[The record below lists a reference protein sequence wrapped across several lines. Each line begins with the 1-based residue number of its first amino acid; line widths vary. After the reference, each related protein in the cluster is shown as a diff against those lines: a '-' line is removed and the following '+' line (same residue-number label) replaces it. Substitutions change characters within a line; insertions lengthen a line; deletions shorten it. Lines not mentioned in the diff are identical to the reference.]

1 MCVKTYDSSRGLSSG
16 ASSPFVKH
24 RMDSVS
30 LHCARQNGLSGAW
43 QREGFFSL
51 WALDPMLCIPLP
63 ALLAASQLVAT
74 ATGPGQHL
82 KTIWFLMR
90 IYFAQ
95 MVGKLGVGEGEEK
108 GERKKERKEWGAW
121 ISHTCLELLRHTG
134 EISKVL
140 LRFFFLLLPIDL
152 KKSLFDLC
160 YMSPYKHDQKIVYE
174 GIQLSDGWGTMPA
187 STGIPLCTRLPF
199 PWFCLGPVSQ

>member
-1 MCVKTYDSSRGLSSG
+1 MFTSTQTDVLSTSQTEVCVKTYDSSRGLSSG
-16 ASSPFVKH
+16 ASSPFVKS

-43 QREGFFSL
+43 QREGFFFAL
-51 WALDPMLCIPLP
+51 WALDPVLSIPLP

-95 MVGKLGVGEGEEK
+95 MVGKLGVGA
-108 GERKKERKEWGAW
+108 GERRGKKKEGRKE
-121 ISHTCLELLRHTG
+121 
-134 EISKVL
+134 
-140 LRFFFLLLPIDL
+140 
-152 KKSLFDLC
+152 
-160 YMSPYKHDQKIVYE
+160 
-174 GIQLSDGWGTMPA
+174 
-187 STGIPLCTRLPF
+187 
-199 PWFCLGPVSQ
+199 

>member
-1 MCVKTYDSSRGLSSG
+1 MRTDFSFCLLKLQTAHRGVVVYLKSNWLVKHISGREVCVCVKTYDSSRGLSSG

-30 LHCARQNGLSGAW
+30 LHCARQKELSGAW
-43 QREGFFSL
+43 QREGFFFAL
-51 WALDPMLCIPLP
+51 WALDPVLSIPLP
-63 ALLAASQLVAT
+63 APLAASQLVAT

-108 GERKKERKEWGAW
+108 GERKKGRNEAPGSR
-121 ISHTCLELLRHTG
+121 IL
-134 EISKVL
+134 VL
-140 LRFFFLLLPIDL
+140 NF
-152 KKSLFDLC
+152 
-160 YMSPYKHDQKIVYE
+160 
-174 GIQLSDGWGTMPA
+174 
-187 STGIPLCTRLPF
+187 
-199 PWFCLGPVSQ
+199 